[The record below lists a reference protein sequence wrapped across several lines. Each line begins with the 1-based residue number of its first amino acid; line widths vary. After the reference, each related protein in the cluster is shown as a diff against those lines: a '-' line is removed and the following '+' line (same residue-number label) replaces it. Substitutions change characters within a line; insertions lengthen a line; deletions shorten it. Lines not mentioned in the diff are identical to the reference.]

1 MLLRTLG
8 VINKDKI
15 RTRKVEPIS
24 KGLAFKISQGC
35 LAVFL
40 FILLVSGFCW
50 AGEIDLNIIAY
61 IESRNNPFAINF
73 RTQCYGKYQVSQV
86 CLTEYNQFNKTAYIL
101 TDMFNESLCERVALW
116 YLNKRIPQML
126 RYFNKPTTTDNILWA
141 YNAGIKRVVD
151 NYMPNQTR
159 NYIIKYKKLMESK

>member
-1 MLLRTLG
+1 MPKILHIKNLNSHLRPRVIGILLLG
-8 VINKDKI
+8 FFIGVQAEVGD
-15 RTRKVEPIS
+15 
-24 KGLAFKISQGC
+24 F
-35 LAVFL
+35 FL
-40 FILLVSGFCW
+40 GKLVSGFCW

-126 RYFNKPTTTDNILWA
+126 RYFNKLTTTDNILWA